1 MIVNKPKQHYDV
13 IVIGGGM
20 VGSSFALALE
30 AAFKSTALSILV
42 IEASKPHQEGAV
54 QNESFDARSTAL
66 SYGSSQILEQA
77 GLWDGLSEHAAAIE
91 KIHVSDKGRFG
102 SAHLDCADYGLEAL
116 GYVVENKTIG
126 TMLSQALAQS
136 ENIHHLSEATVTS
149 SAPRV
154 QGMLLN
160 VKVADAE
167 TQGVTANL
175 TVLADGGRSPLCS
188 KLGIAIE
195 SEDYGQHGLIA
206 NIAFTKPHQN
216 QAFERFTESGPLAV
230 LPLQAVDGE
239 NRASLVWTVLEHEV
253 TQTLAM
259 DQLQLLAKL
268 QQSFGDRLGTITRIG
283 KLAHYPLALNQASE
297 QVRPGLVLLGNVA
310 HTLHPVAGQGLN
322 LALRD
327 AQALVRSLR
336 EAKVNGEGL
345 GDIKVLQRYI
355 EKQAADQRS
364 TIAAT
369 DSLVRLFSSSK
380 LTKVLLRKFGL
391 VSLEMVPAMK
401 RMFAQQAMG
410 LTKP

>member
-1 MIVNKPKQHYDV
+1 M
-13 IVIGGGM
+13 
-20 VGSSFALALE
+20 
-30 AAFKSTALSILV
+30 
-42 IEASKPHQEGAV
+42 
-54 QNESFDARSTAL
+54 
-66 SYGSSQILEQA
+66 
-77 GLWDGLSEHAAAIE
+77 
-91 KIHVSDKGRFG
+91 
-102 SAHLDCADYGLEAL
+102 
-116 GYVVENKTIG
+116 
-126 TMLSQALAQS
+126 
-136 ENIHHLSEATVTS
+136 
-149 SAPRV
+149 
-154 QGMLLN
+154 
-160 VKVADAE
+160 
-167 TQGVTANL
+167 
-175 TVLADGGRSPLCS
+175 
-188 KLGIAIE
+188 
-195 SEDYGQHGLIA
+195 
-206 NIAFTKPHQN
+206 
-216 QAFERFTESGPLAV
+216 
-230 LPLQAVDGE
+230 
-239 NRASLVWTVLEHEV
+239 LEHEV